1 MSTST
6 SGVNPKVES
15 SQVEI
20 PECEWHTQD
29 PLTGELFFLSKGVLY
44 SQFPQKEKQKI
55 ISINPT
61 EKIDIQK
68 KDPLPKKPN
77 SLYLTNSAKFSNV
90 YKGNKIQIFGGNSI
104 ANSSAQGEGYPKENY
119 AVVTNIVH
127 AGIVVLEFICPISL
141 TNLGFGMISE
151 KELKTNNINK
161 QFKFFKTSS
170 RRNLI
175 MKINY
180 WEKKCSFYLN
190 DTQASTLHFR
200 DDENI
205 PIVLIKKKSSC
216 VILNP
221 LVKYLF
227 TTLDSFFQKEILF
240 KLNKKEKIEGENNF
254 NAYLNYLRKS
264 FNKKFNLKYVFGD
277 INAEGE
283 ISNFICAKFD
293 KKFATEL
300 KNEFD
305 KICINDNI
313 SLVNK
318 NTLRQIKKNLTTSS
332 HLSYSDEVVF
342 LSKLKNKFTKEEK
355 DKEKTENENKDYDEA
370 FADLVVKYII
380 ENFDKIEINNKESF
394 TELKNKF
401 DFFKKEKNI
410 LENLKP
416 FTEKNIE
423 EKEGHNSFIDYVKN
437 DDCLLMINKN
447 KLKIIKREENGL
459 FDLTNFLDIKNDQP
473 HMNYI
478 IFEKQ
483 DLIYFLQNFDVKGY
497 INYFPSFNKIHCLF
511 SFLDSITNGF
521 TFGKNKIIL
530 SQRNCEF
537 FYSSIISFLNFSA
550 FITKRNKNL
559 KNKPKIKEEHITEK
573 EKEQSQKNLEKEKME
588 KENLNL
594 MNVLPMG
601 YFENE
606 IEYENEELSQQ
617 IFDDS
622 NDTIINNEDLTE
634 FISKNPL
641 AHAKLVKIVNKI
653 MAQISIRNPETKIFG
668 NNNIFNAY
676 ENMSSFINY
685 PFISN
690 DKYFPITSLSDKGFY
705 CENAFT
711 NELKVYDYQNNRLI
725 DTDMLTSEKNI
736 ELYLKENIPTYILN
750 SPLKEI
756 SPIVNSSYIINNMN
770 FTEESEKIEL
780 YHINEK
786 YPILATCTKQGIV
799 NIYSY
804 SLGLH
809 KLGTVNILK
818 GIKKPKNLGEIGDVF
833 TILEKNNNNQNVQNM
848 TSVKSIEE
856 FLMNK
861 KTMIDNGKKQDK
873 QVKFL
878 YNKEVEVKVNE
889 ESLKK
894 LIMMGFNKEQCVKAL
909 KEKKNNIEEALEY
922 ILANPMSIEPK
933 KESTNKGF
941 IGEWACPCCTF
952 INPSGEK
959 CQMCDMKIPD
969 EIYEKF
975 LNSYTKEVN
984 AKKEE
989 KKVEKKVEEKKVEE
1003 KKENLENEEKN
1014 LNLMEDDYVQ
1024 FKDVLIKN
1032 IHIVY
1037 DPYSAD
1043 PFAPFILFAILFD
1056 CVNNH
1061 LFINAYKLM
1070 INPLCLNSFI
1080 QFNNGKFNENITNRR
1095 DHDVKL
1101 MASILN
1107 QKHFYN
1113 VHVLYPKFIG
1123 EHLEENKTYTH
1134 LIPIEHQSYD
1144 IKIHSFFDSC
1154 VFNYDF
1160 YESENKSKNMTLLTL
1175 IEEPEKNLKI
1185 CQYEIQSPLYLFE
1198 PNLNKKSDM
1207 IFMANQFKL
1216 NGEKNDLKKIIRN
1229 LSQNEFITELKI
1241 FQDEKN
1247 LYILDKCGYI
1257 TISKTEHLITNEVIF
1272 NLKNKI
1278 QFLKKVIP
1286 IYNKALNQI
1295 KNFIILDEMQ
1305 NIKIDV
1311 DVKKILNEEN
1321 STENEIKSEEKDDIG
1336 IDLTSLDLKQL
1347 KVNEIE
1353 NLSNLLST
1361 GNIDIVLP
1369 KEVNNDIKGLTNIEE
1384 NYYSKIYFDINKAD
1398 TTTKKLKFKNAQ
1410 FILTSDIDIAFNLKS
1425 ENNVNITDEIN
1436 MTDKSLTK
1444 IDYNE
1449 LVQKSLT
1456 KDELFNLKNLI
1467 PLNIYDFKGS
1477 QSQYSINVSN
1487 ILTGAHRFVSNYP
1500 KPEFIFSHLNNE
1512 IMTIDNIII
1521 SSDIESKSIDLPFGE
1536 GLIFLMNSLDNIE
1549 KAKETFA
1556 NYKKE
1561 DFTKFFEQKKSN
1573 NEDLYEFEPV
1583 CYIKMDKNEI
1593 VNSTVIKNK
1602 KCRYIYF
1609 LPTNGRDGNLQNF
1622 EKNMMSFLFFGVQGK
1637 VGINNL
1643 ERISEDKSNYIFAK
1657 FGKRA
1662 FVDNINIEIFGYN
1675 ENNKEEKTLI
1685 GKKDKFQLN
1694 DVLVNKDLNSEFY
1707 LSKNSLSNLSKNIF
1721 DTVEIIVKNNSS
1733 EKDLF
1738 EGLNI
1743 SLSFTSFTSNKNGEE
1758 KKETD
1763 TDAYRNIVTKFY
1775 KLILNQNLFEEF
1787 IMKFVPL
1794 LVENNYDK
1802 NKRVAI
1808 LKYFNSL
1815 FNKKPEL
1822 KQKILA
1828 KIDYFLFITENI
1840 LNDNNHSLS
1849 DLAINFIIDVYQNQT
1864 TKKTIEENFVK
1875 ILTDFKNIEFTNCGF
1890 NNFVKLLSLINI
1902 DKEIFRTKAIDLIK
1916 LCLKNIEENNFQT
1929 KELSYLNT
1937 FLFLKNTS
1945 QSDLILFTTPNSS
1958 TLTDSYEN
1966 LPLVKKDDSNNNS
1979 NNNNNKENSNQP
1991 KLSSNK
1997 NRIKIM
2003 NAINYRGN
2011 TIFHKEYYATILCF
2025 KETYSIEEL
2034 HLYFDDALSKI
2045 PSQGFNFRIQIYTI
2059 GNSKIYDLKSTKYYY
2074 DHTWKLVTK
2083 TTGKT
2088 KSSLKNKDLKDKYYI
2103 NDEDGQ
2109 IEESVSSDLKN
2120 KVLYEFDNNNVLKIN
2135 FKRWNNEFN
2144 AHYLFYE
2151 ISINDGTKEMNPIPN
2166 LMIFPVIIGKK
2177 SMEEIPGVEQFD
2189 KFYNSFNITK
2199 KKTFNQI
2206 QEMNYYES
2214 NFDKK
2219 RIMLEYSEQ
2228 SANVKIEE
2236 GKNKINQDAE
2246 LLSLYSELNSQ
2257 NSQIMKKVKIL
2268 AEGKKRKKEKENI
2281 TNEIYDINN
2290 TINNLYQK
2298 INEYNPKTTLNK
2310 NYSFNLQL
2318 IKILIHELNSKK
2330 EDIKT
2335 DPFDFY
2341 PIIVQ
2346 LIDIILFNQIGYNLT
2361 DQIFNFIENY
2371 FFKEA
2376 NSDLIKKLF
2385 DHLIHTY
2392 INKENKYRNVTIIIG
2407 NKIWALFDI
2416 KLFLDELKKCFAN
2429 EEKWCNKNFSK
2440 IFYKTSILIS
2450 IIIKKL
2456 IIKEQREK
2464 ISLKEMSEN
2473 ITKFVQYILDNK
2485 SNLKN
2490 EYNDLIL
2497 NSVLCLYNDHI
2508 LLSSKYERIKDIE
2521 PEKKIDFLI
2530 DLLLL
2535 NENKKVKDKIENII
2549 QLLLYPYKDEK
2560 KIGEEKVGTDILCKD
2575 DIENEKEAK
2584 IECFGNKI
2592 IIMLQK
2598 KILEQIDSVNKNKLI
2613 GKEDNKLKYALSLL
2627 NTGYTLKQSSNPEN
2641 ENLIKNQNNK
2651 IVEGFIKIL
2660 SFIKTKEN
2668 KKIGFSEINNFW
2680 QYVSTLLEKGSLEMM
2695 FDNNNFTTLV
2705 INCYLKL
2712 DKESQILLYTKLTN
2726 LFLKLYKDN
2735 TDQKVLGEAICQI
2748 FEVIVTIMQQYLIEE
2763 KNNEKHLL
2771 DFLNNL
2777 LEIILYGG
2785 YNKNEI
2791 KFKYD
2796 IEFDFNREKN
2806 IKLIK
2811 SLFICCGKFLLMKL
2825 NYSSFGQSEC
2835 GNELIYKRS
2844 LFMKYLLIIF
2854 EMYAKIFF
2862 NKITEDEIK
2871 ENIFKNTLKNYLIF
2885 FIFNNVKEKKDLPPV
2900 LDNVAQIRNLINK
2913 IITYCTE
2920 RKSLIKLNL
2929 ENIIYIVKKVDG
2941 IIFNQIKEGTISNKK
2956 GLKLITKLFNNYHI
2970 LLNIFLV
2977 NDEIT
2982 KYFAFELDG
2991 FKFSIDKINIHN
3003 TNQKKNL
3010 PKKKTSKEKKEKNLI
3025 DGINEMDSESDNE
3038 EKNVDNIEKNSDL
3051 DDEENN
3057 FELNDELVKMVE
3069 NDEVENNVQL
3079 NNNKPN
3085 VFTKQEHEFMDKFVY
3100 LKNIQNQNEKPGKK
3114 FIDILKNPFTY
3125 NSFKTSFLNNLE
3137 EKKLNK
3143 FAKIDESDS
3152 QTFEG
3157 DLSQYKSEEFATA
3170 KRLSMMENGIAQ
3182 IGNTYNW
3189 SNKKKPTNSYT
3200 LTQEMK
3206 ENNYYEQ
3213 NLDFQLNYPID
3224 LKEVLIT
3231 FSLNLKYTE
3240 EIPEIYLECGMDYK
3254 KMDICVK
3261 LERIKDE
3268 QYMERSVIA
3277 YGFNFF
3283 SHKPEILNDDDTYIE
3298 NYINQIV
3305 KCNAQYFRFI
3315 VRRPVIL
3322 SNKNTHTP
3330 DLNLNKLLIGINC
3343 ISLTGVKFTNTDKV
3357 MEYISETGK
3366 NISIKLISMIFT
3378 SEFIETLRHIAQ
3390 DKSIFENIKQI
3401 YDAFEPNIN
3410 KYVTILSKILI
3421 NASKYNYELGDWLMQ
3436 RLLNIE
3442 HDQIYVKLAV
3452 EIIKNNPEYVDKR
3465 INKYCAFL
3473 FKEIKNCYKKNKFD
3487 NIGYFIEYFC
3497 LTLNGLI
3504 LSPFI
3509 DKIHINIDL
3518 DEVRNIIFNL
3528 YKYKQIKKELIN
3540 LITIILLPHEKII
3553 LNENEIDANKFYH
3566 PNNSLKTLTDLYN
3579 NSYSY
3584 DYTELLSF
3592 LVSNNLRFEQVFVES
3607 DTAKYFCEL
3616 ILEEIKMGIR
3626 GRNMLL
3632 MTEMLKNMSYNNDF
3646 VKFIRKYDYDFK
3658 LFESIKSKD
3667 ASSESILI
3675 NNNTN
3680 FLKNIVLF
3688 LRNCISGNEEC
3699 YKKLAQ
3705 VLIKDLDICKQKID
3719 KEYANN
3725 VLIPLLSLEKVTYFC
3740 LHPINEKIKNNL
3752 CSYINLE
3759 SNEENKVQEESK
3771 EKEVSKE
3778 SDNNISKLKT
3788 KDNKL
3793 FTTSISLNYPSIKL
3807 THHKPQ
3813 EMIKDTNILL
3823 NPQLKKESSNKIKS
3837 IIPESDLTEEY
3848 QEEFT
3853 KLFNSFEY
3861 EKGSKFPSMT
3871 FKKIISSK
3879 GLTNEKLKS
3888 QIINNVVNQGPF
3900 LIVLY
3905 PSKLE
3910 KYYKTNTFFF
3920 YNGTFP
3926 SINISQNLDESDEL
3940 ILPYTSQNMIA
3951 QISDKNYISASFK
3964 SDLDNSKDNEF
3975 CIITVED
3982 GMITINIMEIINLC
3996 LTDPKNSNVN
4006 PYEENIN
4013 VYQKQ
4018 GMDNL
4023 YYINNIVDYEI
4034 FVGIKLE
4041 KEEKQN
4047 IILSEFSNN
4056 KIIPFKYIDEIGSL
4070 NINYIKQNKYYTK
4083 SHPFN
4088 LTRDNP
4094 IFEIPSNIKIKQ
4106 LKEMFYSEL
4115 IPFKNLNSGN
4125 EVENDKQIDQVE
4137 KYQNS
4142 NIVDLYYDIQSLK
4155 DFRSKITNSKLQTN
4169 IDFNSPLPLYV
4180 NDYEPNL
4187 PILSQFEVL
4196 GGISQII
4203 NVIKATINTFKNE
4216 KVKEFWSKWIDNV
4229 DKYSQLPSFFSSLI
4243 RHKKCFNILFNL
4255 LCKMYD
4261 ENTSIKDVGVD
4272 AFKYILEIL
4281 DNSFAENKTNELRK
4295 VAIKNGIFGSI
4306 LEKLEGLTHEKPR
4319 KYEPTKE
4326 EEKEEESDNENK
4338 EKKKE
4343 ENNTNKKSK
4352 GVGYGSDRTGDNKSW
4367 DVNLYLEGKKS
4378 NSSQIVVIIKLLINF
4393 FNCQNFIMDESLMKV
4408 FLESSILPC
4417 LESAF
4422 RGGTLLELS
4431 KDAELYTTYLEL
4443 TVILSKNHSLIP
4455 LLLEISK
4462 DYKPIQTQSV
4472 YELLSMLNDGAKL
4485 FMNCL
4490 KQSAKKEKSDE
4501 EKIAAEIMSSY
4512 DVISKNIKQY
4522 QSGVG
4527 HGKNITEI
4535 LKLPLHKSYPLL
4547 LRELTFDYMSMKNP
4561 NGNYVHYYSSNSSGE
4576 PTPAKAIRLAQEF
4589 ADLPRALPCEST
4601 NSIYVRVDK
4610 DNMDYMKVLIIG
4622 SEGTPYSNG
4631 AFQFDV
4637 FFDSQ
4642 YPNAPPK
4649 VTLMTTGGGTTR
4661 FNPNLY
4667 ANGKVC
4673 LSLLG
4678 TWRGQSTENWDPKIS
4693 TLLQVLIS
4701 IQSIIMSDLVY
4712 YNEPSCESEMG
4723 TPSGE
4728 AKNEA
4733 YSNIVRYANVKFAM
4747 IEQIRKPSKG
4757 FEEVIKRHFY
4767 LKKDQILKEV
4777 KTWIE
4782 KGKNANAKYTSFS
4795 YDHNP
4800 NWANKFNKPGEYVK
4814 MLQDIY
4820 YELESTLNSLPLPQ
4834 DLQKKTEDEK
4844 IEKEKKKEKM
4854 KFENIENVDMSYNDL
4869 DEKKIQKEINL
4880 NDDKVKDRW
4889 SRYIGAMGM
4898 EAVRRQAN
4906 STILIS
4912 GAGGLGI
4919 EIAKNLV
4926 LSGCKELVL
4935 QDNKLTTYYDL
4946 SSQFYLNE
4954 NDIGKNRAECCI
4966 KKLQNL
4972 NYYVKVSYS
4981 KDNLPE
4987 TEKDMQTKLKKY
4999 NVIILTECD
5008 YDLALRLDKFCR
5020 ENKIFLI
5027 MCDIYGAAG
5036 RIINDFGDEFIVNDK
5051 DGEEAKEIMIK
5062 SVKIKD
5068 EKTAEVCVLDG
5079 LRHDFSDGDLVEL
5092 IEVVG
5097 LDGINKK
5104 QFEVKSLSK
5113 DKFEIIGDLKDIKNP
5128 YQRNGIVKEI
5138 KTQKKIKFSSLKEVL
5153 CTFKEESHS
5162 KLIEQNLLM
5171 SDFSKISNGFAINIT
5186 FEAINSY
5193 LRQNKYFVNNTKFIP
5208 KPWDYTQYTEIMA
5221 LMNKILTNNKIEFND
5236 SQKKLSQKIIMT
5248 YMAQFSPLCAYFG
5261 GFAAQEVIKAIT
5273 NKYTPVN
5280 QIMYQDCLE
5289 LIPDID
5295 IKNEESLKEINFK
5308 EKKNRLDGIQIIL
5321 GQKLLNKITNM
5332 KLLIVGAGAIGCE
5345 LIKNFA
5351 MLNVGTGQNGAIYIT
5366 DPDIIEVSNLTRQF
5380 LFREKHLRLPKSST
5394 AAAAAQQMNSSLTGH
5409 LFAKLDKV
5417 CEETENIF
5425 SDEFFSSLDLV
5436 ANALD
5441 NVNARRYVDTRC
5453 VSNRKPLLESGTLG
5467 PKGHVQVVIPF
5478 KTESYSS
5485 QSDPEVSN
5493 DIPQCTLKMFPE
5505 EAIHCVEWARDQ
5517 FGKKFTQMPKA
5528 LNKRIEEAKNG
5539 EDNNDIKL
5547 TKKAIKWLKQIPKTF
5562 DDCLKIARDKYNK
5575 VFVLNIKQ
5583 LLYSYPLDKKDK
5595 NGKLFW
5601 TLPKRPP
5608 ISLDYSIDD
5617 QLCTDFISA
5626 YACLMANMFNIKIP
5640 YENPRDSKSKKDM
5653 VTKTKNM
5660 KVEEF
5665 KPNELKAKEIENEVE
5680 SSENKDKEE
5689 KKEENTIVEEKD
5701 KNEIKE
5707 EDTNKES
5714 EEMKYNKELIN
5725 MLKDD
5730 KLGFNKMKP
5739 LTSVEFEKDDDTNF
5753 QIDVIYAMS
5762 ALRCRNYKLEIM
5774 DWITVKIKAGR
5785 IIPALA
5791 TTTSSIAGLQ
5801 AVELVK
5807 IAKNSPIE
5815 EYRNSFLNLAI
5826 PSLSS
5831 SEPGACPKNVIR
5843 EGLSTTLWDRW
5854 EISLDKENCC
5864 IKNLFDVLKT
5874 KYLIFPRDIFKGKK
5888 PVYSYAAYKDKK
5900 EINEELINKKLDSLL
5915 GVSFDKEDYVDL
5927 MVTFTHDEKS
5937 EEYIKNVPK
5946 IRLFFK
5952 K

>member
-1 MSTST
+1 MSYY
-6 SGVNPKVES
+6 E
-15 SQVEI
+15 
-20 PECEWHTQD
+20 
-29 PLTGELFFLSKGVLY
+29 
-44 SQFPQKEKQKI
+44 
-55 ISINPT
+55 
-61 EKIDIQK
+61 
-68 KDPLPKKPN
+68 
-77 SLYLTNSAKFSNV
+77 
-90 YKGNKIQIFGGNSI
+90 
-104 ANSSAQGEGYPKENY
+104 ANS
-119 AVVTNIVH
+119 
-127 AGIVVLEFICPISL
+127 
-141 TNLGFGMISE
+141 
-151 KELKTNNINK
+151 
-161 QFKFFKTSS
+161 
-170 RRNLI
+170 
-175 MKINY
+175 
-180 WEKKCSFYLN
+180 
-190 DTQASTLHFR
+190 
-200 DDENI
+200 
-205 PIVLIKKKSSC
+205 
-216 VILNP
+216 
-221 LVKYLF
+221 
-227 TTLDSFFQKEILF
+227 
-240 KLNKKEKIEGENNF
+240 
-254 NAYLNYLRKS
+254 
-264 FNKKFNLKYVFGD
+264 
-277 INAEGE
+277 
-283 ISNFICAKFD
+283 
-293 KKFATEL
+293 
-300 KNEFD
+300 
-305 KICINDNI
+305 
-313 SLVNK
+313 
-318 NTLRQIKKNLTTSS
+318 
-332 HLSYSDEVVF
+332 
-342 LSKLKNKFTKEEK
+342 
-355 DKEKTENENKDYDEA
+355 
-370 FADLVVKYII
+370 
-380 ENFDKIEINNKESF
+380 
-394 TELKNKF
+394 
-401 DFFKKEKNI
+401 
-410 LENLKP
+410 
-416 FTEKNIE
+416 
-423 EKEGHNSFIDYVKN
+423 
-437 DDCLLMINKN
+437 
-447 KLKIIKREENGL
+447 
-459 FDLTNFLDIKNDQP
+459 
-473 HMNYI
+473 
-478 IFEKQ
+478 
-483 DLIYFLQNFDVKGY
+483 
-497 INYFPSFNKIHCLF
+497 
-511 SFLDSITNGF
+511 
-521 TFGKNKIIL
+521 
-530 SQRNCEF
+530 
-537 FYSSIISFLNFSA
+537 
-550 FITKRNKNL
+550 
-559 KNKPKIKEEHITEK
+559 
-573 EKEQSQKNLEKEKME
+573 
-588 KENLNL
+588 
-594 MNVLPMG
+594 
-601 YFENE
+601 
-606 IEYENEELSQQ
+606 
-617 IFDDS
+617 
-622 NDTIINNEDLTE
+622 
-634 FISKNPL
+634 
-641 AHAKLVKIVNKI
+641 
-653 MAQISIRNPETKIFG
+653 
-668 NNNIFNAY
+668 
-676 ENMSSFINY
+676 
-685 PFISN
+685 
-690 DKYFPITSLSDKGFY
+690 
-705 CENAFT
+705 
-711 NELKVYDYQNNRLI
+711 
-725 DTDMLTSEKNI
+725 
-736 ELYLKENIPTYILN
+736 
-750 SPLKEI
+750 
-756 SPIVNSSYIINNMN
+756 
-770 FTEESEKIEL
+770 
-780 YHINEK
+780 
-786 YPILATCTKQGIV
+786 
-799 NIYSY
+799 
-804 SLGLH
+804 
-809 KLGTVNILK
+809 
-818 GIKKPKNLGEIGDVF
+818 
-833 TILEKNNNNQNVQNM
+833 
-848 TSVKSIEE
+848 
-856 FLMNK
+856 
-861 KTMIDNGKKQDK
+861 
-873 QVKFL
+873 
-878 YNKEVEVKVNE
+878 
-889 ESLKK
+889 
-894 LIMMGFNKEQCVKAL
+894 
-909 KEKKNNIEEALEY
+909 
-922 ILANPMSIEPK
+922 
-933 KESTNKGF
+933 
-941 IGEWACPCCTF
+941 
-952 INPSGEK
+952 
-959 CQMCDMKIPD
+959 
-969 EIYEKF
+969 
-975 LNSYTKEVN
+975 
-984 AKKEE
+984 
-989 KKVEKKVEEKKVEE
+989 
-1003 KKENLENEEKN
+1003 
-1014 LNLMEDDYVQ
+1014 
-1024 FKDVLIKN
+1024 
-1032 IHIVY
+1032 
-1037 DPYSAD
+1037 
-1043 PFAPFILFAILFD
+1043 
-1056 CVNNH
+1056 
-1061 LFINAYKLM
+1061 
-1070 INPLCLNSFI
+1070 
-1080 QFNNGKFNENITNRR
+1080 
-1095 DHDVKL
+1095 
-1101 MASILN
+1101 
-1107 QKHFYN
+1107 
-1113 VHVLYPKFIG
+1113 
-1123 EHLEENKTYTH
+1123 
-1134 LIPIEHQSYD
+1134 
-1144 IKIHSFFDSC
+1144 
-1154 VFNYDF
+1154 
-1160 YESENKSKNMTLLTL
+1160 
-1175 IEEPEKNLKI
+1175 
-1185 CQYEIQSPLYLFE
+1185 
-1198 PNLNKKSDM
+1198 
-1207 IFMANQFKL
+1207 
-1216 NGEKNDLKKIIRN
+1216 
-1229 LSQNEFITELKI
+1229 
-1241 FQDEKN
+1241 
-1247 LYILDKCGYI
+1247 
-1257 TISKTEHLITNEVIF
+1257 
-1272 NLKNKI
+1272 
-1278 QFLKKVIP
+1278 
-1286 IYNKALNQI
+1286 
-1295 KNFIILDEMQ
+1295 
-1305 NIKIDV
+1305 
-1311 DVKKILNEEN
+1311 
-1321 STENEIKSEEKDDIG
+1321 
-1336 IDLTSLDLKQL
+1336 
-1347 KVNEIE
+1347 
-1353 NLSNLLST
+1353 
-1361 GNIDIVLP
+1361 
-1369 KEVNNDIKGLTNIEE
+1369 
-1384 NYYSKIYFDINKAD
+1384 
-1398 TTTKKLKFKNAQ
+1398 
-1410 FILTSDIDIAFNLKS
+1410 
-1425 ENNVNITDEIN
+1425 
-1436 MTDKSLTK
+1436 
-1444 IDYNE
+1444 
-1449 LVQKSLT
+1449 
-1456 KDELFNLKNLI
+1456 
-1467 PLNIYDFKGS
+1467 
-1477 QSQYSINVSN
+1477 
-1487 ILTGAHRFVSNYP
+1487 
-1500 KPEFIFSHLNNE
+1500 
-1512 IMTIDNIII
+1512 
-1521 SSDIESKSIDLPFGE
+1521 
-1536 GLIFLMNSLDNIE
+1536 
-1549 KAKETFA
+1549 
-1556 NYKKE
+1556 
-1561 DFTKFFEQKKSN
+1561 
-1573 NEDLYEFEPV
+1573 
-1583 CYIKMDKNEI
+1583 
-1593 VNSTVIKNK
+1593 
-1602 KCRYIYF
+1602 
-1609 LPTNGRDGNLQNF
+1609 
-1622 EKNMMSFLFFGVQGK
+1622 
-1637 VGINNL
+1637 
-1643 ERISEDKSNYIFAK
+1643 
-1657 FGKRA
+1657 
-1662 FVDNINIEIFGYN
+1662 
-1675 ENNKEEKTLI
+1675 
-1685 GKKDKFQLN
+1685 
-1694 DVLVNKDLNSEFY
+1694 
-1707 LSKNSLSNLSKNIF
+1707 
-1721 DTVEIIVKNNSS
+1721 
-1733 EKDLF
+1733 
-1738 EGLNI
+1738 
-1743 SLSFTSFTSNKNGEE
+1743 
-1758 KKETD
+1758 
-1763 TDAYRNIVTKFY
+1763 
-1775 KLILNQNLFEEF
+1775 
-1787 IMKFVPL
+1787 
-1794 LVENNYDK
+1794 
-1802 NKRVAI
+1802 
-1808 LKYFNSL
+1808 
-1815 FNKKPEL
+1815 
-1822 KQKILA
+1822 
-1828 KIDYFLFITENI
+1828 
-1840 LNDNNHSLS
+1840 
-1849 DLAINFIIDVYQNQT
+1849 
-1864 TKKTIEENFVK
+1864 
-1875 ILTDFKNIEFTNCGF
+1875 
-1890 NNFVKLLSLINI
+1890 
-1902 DKEIFRTKAIDLIK
+1902 
-1916 LCLKNIEENNFQT
+1916 
-1929 KELSYLNT
+1929 
-1937 FLFLKNTS
+1937 
-1945 QSDLILFTTPNSS
+1945 
-1958 TLTDSYEN
+1958 
-1966 LPLVKKDDSNNNS
+1966 
-1979 NNNNNKENSNQP
+1979 
-1991 KLSSNK
+1991 
-1997 NRIKIM
+1997 
-2003 NAINYRGN
+2003 
-2011 TIFHKEYYATILCF
+2011 
-2025 KETYSIEEL
+2025 
-2034 HLYFDDALSKI
+2034 
-2045 PSQGFNFRIQIYTI
+2045 
-2059 GNSKIYDLKSTKYYY
+2059 
-2074 DHTWKLVTK
+2074 
-2083 TTGKT
+2083 
-2088 KSSLKNKDLKDKYYI
+2088 
-2103 NDEDGQ
+2103 
-2109 IEESVSSDLKN
+2109 
-2120 KVLYEFDNNNVLKIN
+2120 
-2135 FKRWNNEFN
+2135 
-2144 AHYLFYE
+2144 
-2151 ISINDGTKEMNPIPN
+2151 
-2166 LMIFPVIIGKK
+2166 
-2177 SMEEIPGVEQFD
+2177 
-2189 KFYNSFNITK
+2189 
-2199 KKTFNQI
+2199 
-2206 QEMNYYES
+2206 
-2214 NFDKK
+2214 DKK

-2228 SANVKIEE
+2228 QNNNMKMEE
-2236 GKNKINQDAE
+2236 GKNKVNKDAE

-2257 NSQIMKKVKIL
+2257 NAQIIKKVKIL
-2268 AEGKKRKKEKENI
+2268 AEGKKRKEEKDNI
-2281 TNEIYDINN
+2281 TNEIYQINN
-2290 TINNLYQK
+2290 EINNLYQK

-2310 NYSFNLQL
+2310 NYSFNIQL

-2330 EDIKT
+2330 ENIKT
-2335 DPFDFY
+2335 DAYDLY
-2341 PIIVQ
+2341 TIIVQ

-2371 FFKEA
+2371 FFKDA
-2376 NSDLIKKLF
+2376 KQDMITKLF
-2385 DHLIHTY
+2385 DHLNQVY
-2392 INKENKYRNVTIIIG
+2392 INQENKYRNVNTIIG

-2416 KLFLDELKKCFAN
+2416 KLFLSELKKCFSN
-2429 EEKWCNKNFSK
+2429 GDKWCNKNFSK

-2456 IIKEQREK
+2456 IIKEEREK

-2473 ITKFVQYILDNK
+2473 ITQFVQYILDNK
-2485 SNLKN
+2485 NNLKP
-2490 EYNDLIL
+2490 EFSDLML

-2508 LLSSKYERIKDIE
+2508 LLSNKYERIKDIE

-2530 DLLLL
+2530 DILLL

-2560 KIGEEKVGTDILCKD
+2560 KIGEEKVSTDIMMKD
-2575 DIENEKEAK
+2575 EIKDKEEKV
-2584 IECFGNKI
+2584 ECYGDKI

-2598 KILEQIDSVNKNKLI
+2598 KILEQIDSVNQNKLI

-2627 NTGYTLKQSSNPEN
+2627 NTGYTLKQSNDIESEN
-2641 ENLIKNQNNK
+2641 MIKHQNNK

-2660 SFIKTKEN
+2660 SFIKAKEN

-2726 LFLKLYKDN
+2726 LFLKLYQENK
-2735 TDQKVLGEAICQI
+2735 DQKIFSNAIYQI
-2748 FEVIVTIMQQYLIEE
+2748 FNVIVTIMQEYLFEE
-2763 KNNEKHLL
+2763 KDNEKHLL

-2777 LEIILYGG
+2777 LEIILYGA
-2785 YNKNEI
+2785 YNKTEI
-2791 KFKYD
+2791 KFKY
-2796 IEFDFNREKN
+2796 ELLFDLNDEKN
-2806 IKLIK
+2806 MNLIQKLYC
-2811 SLFICCGKFLLMKL
+2811 SCGKFLLLKL

-2844 LFMKYLLIIF
+2844 LFMKYLLIII
-2854 EMYAKIFF
+2854 EMYSKIFF
-2862 NKITEDEIK
+2862 NKIKEDEIK
-2871 ENIFKNTLKNYLIF
+2871 EKTFKTTIKNYLIF

-2900 LDNVAQIRNLINK
+2900 LDNVGQIRNLVNK

-2941 IIFNQIKEGTISNKK
+2941 IIFEQIKEGKISNKK

-3003 TNQKKNL
+3003 SNLKKNI
-3010 PKKKTSKEKKEKNLI
+3010 PKKKAPKKEKKDKNLI
-3025 DGINEMDSESDNE
+3025 DGVNEMESESDEE
-3038 EKNVDNIEKNSDL
+3038 EKNLEKNSDL

-3057 FELNDELVKMVE
+3057 IELNDELVKMIE
-3069 NDEVENNVQL
+3069 NDEIASPHQV
-3079 NNNKPN
+3079 NKPN
-3085 VFTKQEHEFMDKFVY
+3085 IFSKQEHEFMDKY
-3100 LKNIQNQNEKPGKK
+3100 LLFKKAQNPNLESKIDKKIMEIFKNKPYNA
-3114 FIDILKNPFTY
+3114 LKNPF
-3125 NSFKTSFLNNLE
+3125 LNILE

-3143 FAKIDESDS
+3143 FIKLDDSD
-3152 QTFEG
+3152 TEIFTG
-3157 DLSQYKSEEFATA
+3157 DLSQYKSEEFATT
-3170 KRLSMMENGIAQ
+3170 KRLSMLENGIVQ
-3182 IGNTYNW
+3182 FSNSYNW

-3200 LTQEMK
+3200 LTREMK

-3213 NLDFQLNYPID
+3213 NFDFQLNYPID

-3277 YGFNFF
+3277 YAFNFY
-3283 SHKPEILNDDDTYIE
+3283 SHKPDILKDDDTYIE
-3298 NYINQIV
+3298 NYINQII

-3315 VRRPVIL
+3315 IRRPIFL
-3322 SNKNTHTP
+3322 SNKNTHVI
-3330 DLNLNKLLIGINC
+3330 DINLNKLLIGINC

-3357 MEYISETGK
+3357 MEYIAETGK

-3465 INKYCAFL
+3465 INKYCSFL
-3473 FKEIKNCYKKNKFD
+3473 FKEIKNCYKKNKFE
-3487 NIGYFIEYFC
+3487 NMGYFIEYFC

-3509 DKIHINIDL
+3509 DKIHLNIDL
-3518 DEVRNIIFNL
+3518 NEVRNIIFNL

-3579 NSYSY
+3579 NTYSY

-3607 DTAKYFCEL
+3607 EAAKYFCEL

-3632 MTEMLKNMSYNNDF
+3632 MTEMLKNMSYNSDF

-3658 LFESIKSKD
+3658 LFESIKSTD

-3699 YKKLAQ
+3699 YKKLAK

-3740 LHPINEKIKNNL
+3740 LHPINEKIKSNF

-3759 SNEENKVQEESK
+3759 SSEENKLQEESNDKDNSK
-3771 EKEVSKE
+3771 EKNISNDKNKFSATSVTSMSFNYQNNKF
-3778 SDNNISKLKT
+3778 NNIQLPQT
-3788 KDNKL
+3788 NLIKDN
-3793 FTTSISLNYPSIKL
+3793 TILNQSYK
-3807 THHKPQ
+3807 
-3813 EMIKDTNILL
+3813 KDIG
-3823 NPQLKKESSNKIKS
+3823 NKIKS
-3837 IIPESDLTEEY
+3837 IIPESDMTEEY
-3848 QEEFT
+3848 QNEFT
-3853 KLFNSFEY
+3853 RLFNSFEY
-3861 EKGSKFPSMT
+3861 EKGAKFPQMT

-3879 GLTNEKLKS
+3879 GLTNDKLKL
-3888 QIINNVVNQGPF
+3888 QIMNNVVNQGPF
-3900 LIVLY
+3900 LIILY
-3905 PSKLE
+3905 PSKIE
-3910 KYYKTNTFFF
+3910 KYNKTNTFFF
-3920 YNGTFP
+3920 YNGIFP
-3926 SINISQNLDESDEL
+3926 SISAQSMDESDEL
-3940 ILPYTSQNMIA
+3940 ILPYTPQNMIA
-3951 QISDKNYISASFK
+3951 QISEKNYITASFK
-3964 SDLDNSKDNEF
+3964 SDLDSSKDNEF

-3982 GMITINIMEIINLC
+3982 GCINLNIMEIINLC
-3996 LTDPKNSNVN
+3996 LTEPKNSNVN

-4013 VYQKQ
+4013 IFQKQ

-4023 YYINNIVDYEI
+4023 YYINSIVDYEI
-4034 FVGIKLE
+4034 FVGVKLE

-4047 IILSEFSNN
+4047 IVLSEYSNN

-4070 NINYIKQNKYYTK
+4070 NINYIKQNKYYTQ

-4106 LKEMFYSEL
+4106 LKEMFYSQL
-4115 IPFKNLNSGN
+4115 IPFKNLNSGE
-4125 EVENDKQIDQVE
+4125 EVGDEKQIDEIE
-4137 KYQNS
+4137 KYKNS

-4155 DFRSKITNSKLQTN
+4155 DFRSKITNSKFETN
-4169 IDFNSPLPLYV
+4169 LDFNDPLPLYV

-4306 LEKLEGLTHEKPR
+4306 LEKLESLTHEKPR

-4326 EEKEEESDNENK
+4326 EEKEEEDDENNK

-4343 ENNTNKKSK
+4343 ENNNTNKKTK

-4378 NSSQIVVIIKLLINF
+4378 NSSQIVIIIKLLINF
-4393 FNCQNFIMDESLMKV
+4393 FNCQNFVMDESLMKV
-4408 FLESSILPC
+4408 FLESGILPC

-4472 YELLSMLNDGAKL
+4472 YELLSMLHDGAKL

-4501 EKIAAEIMSSY
+4501 EKIAAEIINSY
-4512 DVISKNIKQY
+4512 DIVSKNIKQY
-4522 QSGVG
+4522 QSVVG

-4777 KTWIE
+4777 QTWIE
-4782 KGKNANAKYTSFS
+4782 RGKTAQAKYTSFS

-4820 YELESTLNSLPLPQ
+4820 HELESTLNSLPLPQ

-4854 KFENIENVDMSYNDL
+4854 KFEDIKNIDVSYNDT
-4869 DEKKIQKEINL
+4869 DDKKIQKEINL

-4889 SRYIGAMGM
+4889 SRYIGAMGI

-4906 STILIS
+4906 STILIY

-4954 NDIGKNRAECCI
+4954 NDIGKNRAESCI

-4972 NYYVKVSYS
+4972 NYYVKVSS
-4981 KDNLPE
+4981 LNENLPE

-4999 NVIILTECD
+4999 NIIILTECD
-5008 YDLALRLDKFCR
+5008 YDIALRLDKFCR

-5027 MCDIYGAAG
+5027 LCDVYGAAG

-5062 SVKIKD
+5062 NVTIKD
-5068 EKTAEVCVLDG
+5068 EKTAEVCVLEG

-5138 KTQKKIKFSSLKEVL
+5138 KTQKKLKFLSIKEVL
-5153 CTFKEESHS
+5153 GTFKEESHN

-5171 SDFSKISNGFAINIT
+5171 SDFSKISNGFIINIA
-5186 FEAINSY
+5186 FEAINAY
-5193 LRQNKYFVNNTKFIP
+5193 LRDNKYFTNNNKFIP
-5208 KPWDYTQYTEIMA
+5208 KPWNYTQFNEIMNIA
-5221 LMNKILTNNKIEFND
+5221 NKIISKNNIELNEA
-5236 SQKKLSQKIIMT
+5236 QKKLMQKIFLT

-5295 IKNEESLKEINFK
+5295 IKSEESLKEINFK
-5308 EKKNRLDGIQIIL
+5308 ENKNRLDGIQVIL
-5321 GQKLLNKITNM
+5321 GQKLLNKLINM
-5332 KLLIVGAGAIGCE
+5332 KCLIVGAGAIGCE

-5394 AAAAAQQMNSSLTGH
+5394 AAAAAQQMNSKLSGH

-5467 PKGHVQVVIPF
+5467 PKGHVQVIIPF

-5528 LNKRIEEAKNG
+5528 LNKRISEAKSG

-5640 YENPRDSKSKKDM
+5640 YDNPRDIKSKKDM
-5653 VTKTKNM
+5653 ILKTKNM
-5660 KVEEF
+5660 TVEEF

-5689 KKEENTIVEEKD
+5689 N

-5707 EDTNKES
+5707 EPKNEIKEENTNKES
-5714 EEMKYNKELIN
+5714 EECLCNKELIS

-5730 KLGFNKMKP
+5730 KLGYNKLKP

-5753 QIDVIYAMS
+5753 QIDLIYAMS

-5791 TTTSSIAGLQ
+5791 TTTSSIAALQ

-5831 SEPGACPKNVIR
+5831 SEPGACPKNIIR
-5843 EGLSTTLWDRW
+5843 DGLSTTLWDRW

-5864 IKNLFDVLKT
+5864 IKNLFDVLKN

-5900 EINEELINKKLDSLL
+5900 EVNEELINKKLDTLL
-5915 GVSFDKEDYVDL
+5915 GISFDKEDYVDL